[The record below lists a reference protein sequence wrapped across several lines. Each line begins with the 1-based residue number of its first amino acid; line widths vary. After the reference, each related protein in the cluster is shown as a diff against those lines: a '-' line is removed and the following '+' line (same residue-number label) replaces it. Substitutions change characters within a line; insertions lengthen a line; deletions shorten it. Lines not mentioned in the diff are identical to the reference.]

1 LELLGE
7 TAAFT
12 VALFLMLVGLVGVIL
27 PVIPGLV
34 LIWVG
39 SLIFAVV
46 EGFSSVGPGGF
57 ALLTFLAIIGISAD
71 IWMAQLGAK
80 LGGATFRSQLIG
92 LGGGILGAVLIPL
105 LGGLIETLLGPILGG
120 VLGTV
125 LAALGAA
132 IGSVIG
138 VLAAEYQRLGEW
150 RRASRAGC
158 GWLAGWLASTIF
170 QVVIGGLMIALF
182 LWQAF
187 SG

>member
-12 VALFLMLVGLVGVIL
+12 VAFFLMLVGLVGIIL

-34 LIWVG
+34 LIWFG
-39 SLIFAVV
+39 SLIFAIA
-46 EGFSSVGPGGF
+46 EGFSRVGPGAF
-57 ALLTFLAIIGISAD
+57 ALLTLLAIIGISAD

-80 LGGATFRSQLIG
+80 LGGATFRSQLVG
-92 LGGGILGAVLIPL
+92 LAGGVLGAVLIPL
-105 LGGLIETLLGPILGG
+105 LGGLIEALLGPVFGG

-138 VLAAEYQRLGEW
+138 VLAAEYHRLGEW

-170 QVVIGGLMIALF
+170 QLVMGGLMIVLF